1 MRKKLLIIVGIILV
15 FILLVVGCF
24 GVQIYRYLRE
34 TDKSDR
40 AHYSWIARMTYFAEY
55 IEDNGLG
62 EFRTGTHEFLQTK
75 KYRSPEELC
84 ANLPA
89 GFSDA
94 VEDALASGVSE
105 QAVDLKNKPV
115 TLYEIN
121 PELLPLEEKES
132 ETEFECHYCVMEYP
146 DKTYRF
152 VLITDL
158 AYTR

>member
-1 MRKKLLIIVGIILV
+1 MRKKLLITIGIILL
-15 FILLVVGCF
+15 FLLLVSGCF
-24 GVQIYRYLRE
+24 GVQIYRYIRE

-40 AHYSWIARMTYFAEY
+40 AHYSWIAHMPYFADY

-62 EFRTGTHEFLQTK
+62 EFRNGTREFLQTK
-75 KYRSPEELC
+75 KFRSPEELS

-94 VEDALASGVSE
+94 INDALASGASE
-105 QAVDLKNKPV
+105 KAVDLKNKPV

-132 ETEFECHYCVMEYP
+132 DYGVECHYFVMEYP
-146 DKTYRF
+146 DKKYRF